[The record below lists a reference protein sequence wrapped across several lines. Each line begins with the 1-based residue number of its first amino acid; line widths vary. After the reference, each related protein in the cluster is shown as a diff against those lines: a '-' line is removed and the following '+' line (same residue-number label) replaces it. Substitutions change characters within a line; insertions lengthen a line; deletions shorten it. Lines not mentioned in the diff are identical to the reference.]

1 MSGAVCYANMY
12 RRHYPPVVRSHT
24 MLNRRNIL
32 QSFQLNILADVFLL
46 IRVKYMEHITFLSR
60 ERLFL
65 NKGNK
70 YCAKL
75 FFLQVSQHYMLNSN
89 KKKSLIKRPHLED
102 PSICPAT
109 CL

>member
-1 MSGAVCYANMY
+1 MY
-12 RRHYPPVVRSHT
+12 RLHYPPVVRSHT

-32 QSFQLNILADVFLL
+32 QSFQLNILADVFLM

-75 FFLQVSQHYMLNSN
+75 LSFKLVN
-89 KKKSLIKRPHLED
+89 I
-102 PSICPAT
+102 IC
-109 CL
+109 